1 MKEIIINKKS
11 DESLVIAMLEN
22 GKLVEEYEQTREQ
35 KLLEG
40 NVYCGKVRDILPGMQ
55 SAFIDIGEHKNAFI
69 HIKDIIPKM
78 SNQTGN
84 KEEELYKYKIK
95 NYIKQNDSILVQVK
109 KDEADQ
115 KGARVS
121 KHISLTGRM
130 AVLMVNTNFIT
141 VSQKI
146 EDEIERKRLVNLV
159 NQIMSEIKEELNTE
173 ENYGIIL
180 RTAAYKKSKEEIKK
194 DIKELIENWIKIQQN
209 YNKAS
214 KLERPTVLY
223 KNNDM
228 LLKFLMGVLESGIQR
243 IIVNEEK
250 TYEMIKLYLEETG
263 MSKNLIL
270 EMEKDADVMKIYDLQ
285 EQIEK
290 MLERKIWLKCGGFIT
305 IDKTE
310 ALTAIDVNSGKF
322 IGKKTST
329 KNDTILKVN
338 KEATVEI
345 ARQLRLRNIN
355 GIIVIDYIDMETNE
369 QRKQIEK
376 ILNDELKKDRSK
388 TQVIGF
394 TRLDLLEMTR
404 KKM

>member
-95 NYIKQNDSILVQVK
+95 NYIRQNDSILVQVK

-146 EDEIERKRLVNLV
+146 EDEIERKRLINLV

-322 IGKKTST
+322 IGKKTGT

-376 ILNDELKKDRSK
+376 ILNEELKKDRSK